1 MHQLR
6 SLNTKNQP
14 SRVVRVANLCLLGLL
29 LVPIVA
35 TERLPAS
42 FSSKVTSMTVEIDG
56 VSFGAF
62 SPIKDL
68 ERLTG
73 NPLSAEAGRIEL
85 SRNFVTDPS
94 LYLWANTLMKTSAG
108 LKDITLISENS
119 DGVEISRHVLQMSQP
134 VSWTVEASN
143 PEVGGLHEKVE
154 FAVQKIERR

>member
-1 MHQLR
+1 VRQLWN
-6 SLNTKNQP
+6 LNTKNQP
-14 SRVVRVANLCLLGLL
+14 NRVVRIANLCLLGLL
-29 LVPIVA
+29 LVPMVA

-42 FSSKVTSMTVEIDG
+42 FSSKVTAMTVEIDG

-62 SPIKDL
+62 SPIKDI

-73 NPLSAEAGRIEL
+73 TSLSAESGRVEL

-94 LYLWANTLMKTSAG
+94 LYLWANTLMKTSSG
-108 LKDITLISENS
+108 LKDVTLISQNA

-143 PEVGGLHEKVE
+143 PEVGGLHERVE

>member
-1 MHQLR
+1 MRQLWN
-6 SLNTKNQP
+6 SNTKNQP
-14 SRVVRVANLCLLGLL
+14 NRVVRVANLCLLGLL
-29 LVPIVA
+29 LVPMVA

-62 SPIKDL
+62 SPIKDI

-73 NPLSAEAGRIEL
+73 TSLSAESGRIEL

-94 LYLWANTLMKTSAG
+94 LYLWANTLMKTSTG
-108 LKDITLISENS
+108 LKDVTLISENA